1 MKKSD
6 YLSTTG
12 ALILCALFLTL
23 FAGCTGTNSGNE
35 SMTKNEAPSIGS
47 LPDITKVELYHF
59 HGNQQCYSCVT
70 LGDMAEK
77 FVKENYPDELASGN
91 LIFGHIN
98 AEDPQNRSLAEKY
111 EVVSSSLMIGVYTK
125 DSFTKQDLVGA
136 WYKIGNESEYNSYLT
151 GILDPFL
158 KGDQV

>member
-1 MKKSD
+1 MKKRNH
-6 YLSTTG
+6 LKITG
-12 ALILCALFLTL
+12 ALVLCALFLTL
-23 FAGCTGTNSGNE
+23 FAGCTGSSPGNE
-35 SMTKNEAPSIGS
+35 SQVKSIAPSPAS

-70 LGDMAEK
+70 LGDMAEN
-77 FVKENYPDELASGN
+77 VVNTYYPDELASGK
-91 LIFGHIN
+91 LVFGHIN
-98 AEDPQNRSLAEKY
+98 AEDPQNRELAEKY

-136 WYKIGNESEYNSYLT
+136 WYKIGDKKEYNTYLT

>member
-1 MKKSD
+1 MKKRD
-6 YLSTTG
+6 HLKITG

-23 FAGCTGTNSGNE
+23 FAGCTGTSPGNE
-35 SMTKNEAPSIGS
+35 SPVKNEAPKDAA

-59 HGNQQCYSCVT
+59 HGNQQCVSCIH

-77 FVKENYPDELASGN
+77 VVNTNYPEELASGK
-91 LIFGHIN
+91 LVFGHIN
-98 AEDPQNRSLAEKY
+98 AEDPQNRELAEKY

-136 WYKIGNESEYNSYLT
+136 WYKIGDESKYNSYLT

>member
-1 MKKSD
+1 MRKTDHLKII
-6 YLSTTG
+6 G

-35 SMTKNEAPSIGS
+35 SQVKSEVPSS
-47 LPDITKVELYHF
+47 SALPDITKVELYHF

-77 FVKENYPDELASGN
+77 VVNTYYPDELASGK
-91 LIFGHIN
+91 LVFGHIN
-98 AEDPQNRSLAEKY
+98 AEDPQNRELAEKY

-136 WYKIGNESEYNSYLT
+136 WYKIGDENEYTTYLT

-158 KGDQV
+158 KGEST

>member
-1 MKKSD
+1 MRKTDHLKII
-6 YLSTTG
+6 G

-23 FAGCTGTNSGNE
+23 FAGCTGTNLVNE
-35 SMTKNEAPSIGS
+35 SQVKSEVPSS
-47 LPDITKVELYHF
+47 SALPDITKVELYHF

-77 FVKENYPDELASGN
+77 VVNTYYPDELASGK
-91 LIFGHIN
+91 LVFGHIN
-98 AEDPQNRSLAEKY
+98 AEDPQNRELAEKY

-136 WYKIGNESEYNSYLT
+136 WYKIGDENEYTTYLT

-158 KGDQV
+158 KGEST

>member
-1 MKKSD
+1 MRKIDHRK
-6 YLSTTG
+6 LTG
-12 ALILCALFLTL
+12 ALILCALFFTL
-23 FAGCTGTNSGNE
+23 FAGCTGTDSGDE
-35 SMTKNEAPSIGS
+35 SQVKNKTHNTSK

-59 HGNQQCYSCVT
+59 HGDQQCYSCVT

-77 FVKENYPDELASGN
+77 VVNTYYPDEISSGK
-91 LIFGHIN
+91 LVFDHIN
-98 AEDPQNRSLAEKY
+98 AEEPQNRELAEKY

-136 WYKIGNESEYNSYLT
+136 WYKIGNETEYTSYLT

-158 KGDQV
+158 KGDQG

>member
-1 MKKSD
+1 MKKINHF
-6 YLSTTG
+6 TITG
-12 ALILCALFLTL
+12 ALILCTLFLIL
-23 FAGCTGTNSGNE
+23 FAGCTGNSPGSE
-35 SMTKNEAPSIGS
+35 SVLKNEAVKAAM
-47 LPDITKVELYHF
+47 LPEITKVELYHF

-77 FVKENYPDELASGN
+77 VVNTYYPEELASGK

-98 AEDPQNRSLAEKY
+98 AEDPKNRDLAEKY

-136 WYKIGNESEYNSYLT
+136 WYRIGNESEYNIYLT

-158 KGDQV
+158 RGEQS